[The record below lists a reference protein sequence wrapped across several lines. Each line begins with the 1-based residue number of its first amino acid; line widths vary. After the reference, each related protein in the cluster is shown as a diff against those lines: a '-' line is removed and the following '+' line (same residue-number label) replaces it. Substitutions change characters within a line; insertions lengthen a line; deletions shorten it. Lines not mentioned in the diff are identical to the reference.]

1 MFCLVQCTGLVRLIL
16 LVTIRFKYYYIM
28 RAVLTI
34 LNIVNFICFMKDLL
48 KYSMILYYI
57 ILSIL

>member
-28 RAVLTI
+28 RALLTI
-34 LNIVNFICFMKDLL
+34 VKIVNFICFLKDLL
-48 KYSMILYYI
+48 K
-57 ILSIL
+57 